1 MTQRPDGT
9 YDGSGWFTDKSAESS
24 YYASAYNKWG
34 RQINARRAA
43 IDKDAHQ
50 LPLELFRPH
59 SGRHG
64 CVLNLKRAGVDPDQG
79 CIHVCMTRHFWD
91 TVYGLEDAVRVGE
104 EVTGLVVGSAT
115 HAGDHSKLPCRCSRP

>member
-1 MTQRPDGT
+1 MILEEGALFEVTRCL
-9 YDGSGWFTDKSAESS
+9 WCLCH
-24 YYASAYNKWG
+24 
-34 RQINARRAA
+34 R
-43 IDKDAHQ
+43 
-50 LPLELFRPH
+50 ELFRPH

-104 EVTGLVVGSAT
+104 EVTGLVVGSSTRRA
-115 HAGDHSKLPCRCSRP
+115 L